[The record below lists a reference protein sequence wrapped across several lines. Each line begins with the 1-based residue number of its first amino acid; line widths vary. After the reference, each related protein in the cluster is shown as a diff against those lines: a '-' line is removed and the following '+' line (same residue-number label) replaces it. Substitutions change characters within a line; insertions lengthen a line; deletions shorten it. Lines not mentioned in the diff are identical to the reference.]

1 MSSGLAVV
9 VLSLPFA
16 LAEGMSVSA
25 GGIPGGAQ
33 PQAVPAAEY
42 AGETTCLGCHEDKA
56 YKGTAHS
63 LALKERTPAANHG
76 CESCHG
82 PGQAHAESGDPA
94 LIKRFTRTGQTPAE
108 GSDTCTSCHNRAS
121 HALWDGSQRF
131 QRR

>member
-76 CESCHG
+76 CE
-82 PGQAHAESGDPA
+82 
-94 LIKRFTRTGQTPAE
+94 TGSETLPRIDERPLGLADHDAFL
-108 GSDTCTSCHNRAS
+108 S
-121 HALWDGSQRF
+121 
-131 QRR
+131 